1 MAFSTTL
8 ADFTFQ
14 QARAPSSLQTHSAP
28 VLLDTDVTDWGT
40 QLVSTS
46 SPPHFLGAASV
57 CCWRETHAVRQEGAG
72 RREDVVLA
80 NLPSGGEVGLRGQLV
95 ASGPLPAWR
104 CDPGRARAK
113 GVFGLKDVPVSCWTS
128 AVFTLMNKAR
138 YSSPNQGVLGLKVV
152 SFSFTT
158 LEPLHSGQ
166 MAGLH
171 FCLRQRQQA
180 QPSGARKVRSTS
192 ERS

>member
-1 MAFSTTL
+1 MSPT
-8 ADFTFQ
+8 
-14 QARAPSSLQTHSAP
+14 
-28 VLLDTDVTDWGT
+28 GT

-57 CCWRETHAVRQEGAG
+57 CCWRETHEVRQEGAG

-113 GVFGLKDVPVSCWTS
+113 GVFGLKDVPVSCLKLDQCCFHSDEQGTVFITQPRRLRVKSRVLLLHHIGAIALRTNGWPSLLLAPKAASS
-128 AVFTLMNKAR
+128 ALRGK
-138 YSSPNQGVLGLKVV
+138 
-152 SFSFTT
+152 
-158 LEPLHSGQ
+158 EGQ
-166 MAGLH
+166 
-171 FCLRQRQQA
+171 
-180 QPSGARKVRSTS
+180 VN
-192 ERS
+192 E